1 MTPFF
6 IHFLFLALDFIPH
19 PLNGALFLITVKT
32 YIRDNGQKKERKVLL
47 GGGGVNSNFS
57 SGVGNICYWGSIA
70 LPVVFQIQI

>member
-1 MTPFF
+1 MQLHGVFSRF
-6 IHFLFLALDFIPH
+6 LIHFLFLALDFIPH

-47 GGGGVNSNFS
+47 G
-57 SGVGNICYWGSIA
+57 VGNICYWGSIA